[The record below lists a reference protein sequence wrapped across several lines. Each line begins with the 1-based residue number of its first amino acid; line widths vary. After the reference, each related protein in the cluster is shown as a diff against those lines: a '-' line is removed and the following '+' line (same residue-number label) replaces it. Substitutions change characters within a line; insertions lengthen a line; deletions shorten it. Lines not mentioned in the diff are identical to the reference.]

1 MDRLTPADRANEL
14 RDLLVAATQ
23 RSAWSLAPHTRCVRV
38 TAHPAVEDEFA
49 PEQASGWLTSRW

>member
-1 MDRLTPADRANEL
+1 MDQLTPADRANEL

-38 TAHPAVEDEFA
+38 TAHPAATDDLA
-49 PEQASGWLTSRW
+49 ARASVPAG